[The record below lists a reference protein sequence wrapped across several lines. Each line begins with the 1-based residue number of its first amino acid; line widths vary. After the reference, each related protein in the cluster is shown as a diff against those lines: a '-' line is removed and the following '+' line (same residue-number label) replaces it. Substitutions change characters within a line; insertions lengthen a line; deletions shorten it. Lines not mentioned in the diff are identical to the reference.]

1 MLIRS
6 FALAEW
12 HKNLPHFAVHFDKAR
27 SITFGF
33 VENDQAAEEITLPNL
48 ER

>member
-1 MLIRS
+1 MTIRW
-6 FALAEW
+6 FAIAEW

-27 SITFGF
+27 PVTFSS
-33 VENDQAAEEITLPNL
+33 VEDDQIAKEIALSHL